1 MRCAIFCRSRPFQQ
15 TTLGA
20 VSERIPVA
28 IFWESMEFIALLGDH
43 GGITVSDGTPP

>member
-1 MRCAIFCRSRPFQQ
+1 LQSARLFQR

-28 IFWESMEFIALLGDH
+28 IFWESMEFIAFLGDY
-43 GGITVSDGTPP
+43 GGMTVSDGSPP

>member
-1 MRCAIFCRSRPFQQ
+1 MPEAEPVPRW

-28 IFWESMEFIALLGDH
+28 ISWESMKAITLSGDH
-43 GGITVSDGTPP
+43 L